1 MKSSAAT
8 PVQRTPLVR
17 ETLADLDTPL
27 STYLKLADAP
37 NSFLLESVQ
46 GGERWGRYSI
56 IGLPCRE
63 RIRVHGNTLIHER
76 DGEPLQTV
84 TTSDP
89 LAWIQAF
96 NEAHPLPRLPD
107 LPPLTG
113 GLVGYFGYD
122 TIRYIEP
129 SMADIEQPDPLALPD
144 ILLLVATELIV
155 FDNLSGKLFC
165 IAHHISGDAQDR
177 ARVADR
183 LDTLLSRLDEAVA
196 RRPAPAST
204 PPEVTNEAFVSG
216 LTRAGYED
224 AVRRIQA
231 YTERGEVQQV
241 VPSQRLSAP
250 FDAEPMALYRALRCL
265 NPSPYLYYFNFDD
278 HHVVGSS
285 PEILVRAMDG
295 EVTVRPIAGTSP
307 RGATEAEDLALAEQ
321 LLADPKE
328 VAEHR
333 MLIDLGR
340 ADLARVA
347 AADSIRVTEEMI
359 IERYSHVMHIV
370 SNVVGRLRRE
380 CTPLDALRATFPAG
394 TLSGTPR
401 LRAMEIIAE
410 LEPVKRG
417 IYGGAVGYL
426 AGNGSMDM
434 AIAIRTAVLKD
445 QTIHVQAGSG
455 IVADSDPG
463 KEWLETMNKARAL
476 MRAAAM
482 AGGIRTPAGGS

>member
-1 MKSSAAT
+1 
-8 PVQRTPLVR
+8 P
-17 ETLADLDTPL
+17 
-27 STYLKLADAP
+27 
-37 NSFLLESVQ
+37 
-46 GGERWGRYSI
+46 
-56 IGLPCRE
+56 
-63 RIRVHGNTLIHER
+63 
-76 DGEPLQTV
+76 
-84 TTSDP
+84 
-89 LAWIQAF
+89 
-96 NEAHPLPRLPD
+96 
-107 LPPLTG
+107 
-113 GLVGYFGYD
+113 
-122 TIRYIEP
+122 
-129 SMADIEQPDPLALPD
+129 
-144 ILLLVATELIV
+144 
-155 FDNLSGKLFC
+155 
-165 IAHHISGDAQDR
+165 
-177 ARVADR
+177 
-183 LDTLLSRLDEAVA
+183 
-196 RRPAPAST
+196 
-204 PPEVTNEAFVSG
+204 PPEVTDEALGSG